1 MFGDQKEPRAMDIS
15 ELDNPAWAA
24 LNGRHAALAI
34 GDGPVRRYPAEV
46 SPFAAIAGNDALPV
60 LAERMTPGDVAVLWS
75 PVALE
80 APEGVDLLM
89 RFDCLQMVAFDFR
102 PADVVDDADILGL
115 KDAQEMQDLTILTK
129 PGPFGLRTPDMGHY
143 IGVHAEGRLVAMSGE
158 RMKPAGFTEISAV
171 CVHPD
176 HLGRGHARKLMS
188 IVGKRIVADG
198 RVPFLNVL
206 PENTGAIKLY
216 ESLGFVPRH
225 MMQVHLLQKP
235 GGEGRTDSFFSSLE

>member
-1 MFGDQKEPRAMDIS
+1 MFALTKGHPMDIS

-24 LNGRHAALAI
+24 LTGRHGALAL
-34 GDGPVRRYPAEV
+34 GDGPVRRYPADV
-46 SPFAAIAGNDALPV
+46 SPFSAIENPTALTV
-60 LAERMTPGDVAVLWS
+60 LAERMVPGDTAVLWA
-75 PVALE
+75 PDELE
-80 APEGVDLLM
+80 APEGVDLVM

-102 PADVVDDADILGL
+102 PADVTDDADLLGL
-115 KDAQEMQDLTILTK
+115 ANAQAMQDLAVLTK

-143 IGVHAEGRLVAMSGE
+143 IGVHSEGKLVAMAGE

-188 IVGKRIVADG
+188 IVGRRIVADG

-206 PENTGAIKLY
+206 PENHGAIRLY
-216 ESLGFVPRH
+216 ESLGFTPRH
-225 MMQVHLLQKP
+225 MMKVHLLQKP
-235 GGEGRTDSFFSSLE
+235 GGDGATDSFFSSLD

>member
-1 MFGDQKEPRAMDIS
+1 MDVS

-24 LNGRHAALAI
+24 LTGRHAHLAS

-46 SPFAAIAGNDALPV
+46 SPFSAVETPAALGV
-60 LAERMTPGDVAVLWS
+60 LADRMLEGDVAVLWA
-75 PVALE
+75 PNELE
-80 APEGVDLLM
+80 APDGVELAM

-102 PADVVDDADILGL
+102 PATVADDADVLGL
-115 KDAQEMQDLTILTK
+115 ADAQDMQDLTLLTK

-143 IGVHAEGRLVAMSGE
+143 VGVHTDGKLVAIAGE
-158 RMKPAGFTEISAV
+158 RMKPKGFTEISAV

-176 HLGRGHARKLMS
+176 HLGRGHARRLMS

-206 PENTGAIKLY
+206 PDNTGAIRLY
-216 ESLGFVPRH
+216 ETLGFTPRH
-225 MMQVHLLQKP
+225 MMKVHLLKKP
-235 GGEGRTDSFFSSLE
+235 GGDGTTDAFFSSLD

>member
-1 MFGDQKEPRAMDIS
+1 MDFS

-24 LNGRHAALAI
+24 LTGRHAHLAI

-46 SPFAAIAGNDALPV
+46 SPFAAIADPASLPV
-60 LAERMTPGDVAVLWS
+60 LAERMVPGEIAVLWA
-75 PVALE
+75 PGALE
-80 APEGVDLLM
+80 VPETVDLLM

-102 PADVVDDADILGL
+102 PAEVNNEADLLGL
-115 KDAQEMQDLTILTK
+115 EYAQEMQDLAVLTK
-129 PGPFGLRTPDMGHY
+129 PGPFGLRTPEMGYY
-143 IGVHAEGRLVAMSGE
+143 IGVHDGEKLIAMAGE
-158 RMKPAGFTEISAV
+158 RMKPDRFTEISAV

-176 HLGRGHARKLMS
+176 YLGRGHARRLMS

-206 PENTGAIKLY
+206 PDNTGAIKLY
-216 ESLGFVPRH
+216 ETLGFTPRH

-235 GGEGRTDSFFSSLE
+235 GGDGAADSFFSSLE

>member
-1 MFGDQKEPRAMDIS
+1 MDVS

-24 LNGRHAALAI
+24 LTGRHAHLAS

-46 SPFAAIAGNDALPV
+46 SPFSAVESPPALSV
-60 LAERMTPGDVAVLWS
+60 LAERMDEGDVAVLW
-75 PVALE
+75 ATDDLE
-80 APEGVDLLM
+80 APDGIELVM

-102 PADVVDDADILGL
+102 PAEVSDDADVLGL
-115 KDAQEMQDLTILTK
+115 ADAQEMQDLTLLTK

-143 IGVHAEGRLVAMSGE
+143 VGVHTDGKLVAIAGE

-176 HLGRGHARKLMS
+176 HLGRGHARRLMS

-206 PENTGAIKLY
+206 PENFGAIKLY
-216 ESLGFVPRH
+216 ESLGFTPRH
-225 MMQVHLLQKP
+225 MMKVHLLKKP
-235 GGEGRTDSFFSSLE
+235 GGDGATDAFFSSLD